1 MGLWIPPRGG
11 MRQVFPKDLLH
22 GFTFEELYEL
32 IGCKKIQILAV
43 IDDQKMVV
51 DEEGHQK
58 KLPPNLRA
66 TVIYQAGRGT
76 GLALIGNVV
85 LCASTELK

>member
-1 MGLWIPPRGG
+1 MALVIPPRGG
-11 MRQVFPKDLLH
+11 MRHVFPKDLLN

-32 IGCKKIQILAV
+32 IGCDTVQILT
-43 IDDQKMVV
+43 ILDGQKMAV
-51 DEEGHQK
+51 DENGHLK

-76 GLALIGNVV
+76 GFALVGNVV
-85 LCASTELK
+85 LFASTELK